1 VTDPADETRAVRE
14 QYAQVAA
21 AYRTS
26 RVHAQGPDLDAL
38 VDLLAPD
45 GTERIV
51 DLGTGAGHSAVRVA
65 GRVAHVDAVDLVR
78 EMLEQAAALAAE
90 RGVTNVTFHAADVRA
105 LPFADASMDG
115 AVSRV
120 SAHHWADVPAGIA
133 EAARV
138 VRAGGRIVIVDTI
151 APPEPALDTF
161 INAVEILRDPSHGRD
176 LAIAEWRRILED
188 AGFSVTDVR
197 VDGVEL
203 DAADWFARSRT
214 APWREE
220 AARALLRTASPAA
233 REVFAIAPD
242 AARFSLL
249 RGILAGTRRHGDR
262 EAVAHG

>member
-1 VTDPADETRAVRE
+1 VTHPADETRAVRE

-38 VDLLAPD
+38 VELLAPV

-65 GRVAHVDAVDLVR
+65 SDVAHVDAVDLVP
-78 EMLEQAAALAAE
+78 EMLEQAALLAAE
-90 RGVTNVTFHAADVRA
+90 RGVTNIAFHAADVRA

-138 VRAGGRIVIVDTI
+138 VRPGGRIVIVDTV
-151 APPEPALDTF
+151 APPEPALDSF

-176 LAIAEWRRILED
+176 LTIGEWRRILEE
-188 AGFSVTDVR
+188 AGCSVTDIR
-197 VDGVEL
+197 VEGIEL
-203 DAADWFARSRT
+203 EAADWFARSRT
-214 APWREE
+214 EPWREE
-220 AARALLRTASPAA
+220 AARALLRTATPAA
-233 REVFAIAPD
+233 RETFVIAPD
-242 AARFSLL
+242 ATRFSLI
-249 RGILAGTRRHGDR
+249 RGIVAGTRR
-262 EAVAHG
+262 